1 MVIDQVTVRRIQRS
15 GPPPDDH
22 DWVVLEWCL
31 SNHDGPPRSFANTD
45 RLSPRFHVKH
55 GQEAAPGSGSPYVH
69 RVQPGEW
76 RTIRS

>member
-1 MVIDQVTVRRIQRS
+1 VVIDPVAVRRIQGS

-22 DWVVLEWCL
+22 DWAMLEWCL
-31 SNHDGPPRSFANTD
+31 SNHDDPERWFANTA

-55 GQEAAPGSGSPYVH
+55 GQEAEPGSGSPYVH